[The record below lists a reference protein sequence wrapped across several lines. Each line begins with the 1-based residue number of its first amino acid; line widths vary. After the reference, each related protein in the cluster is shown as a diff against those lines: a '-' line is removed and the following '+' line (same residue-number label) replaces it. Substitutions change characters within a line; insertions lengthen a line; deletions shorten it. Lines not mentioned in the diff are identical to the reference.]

1 MSDES
6 LLKVSGLS
14 VSFPTGRGF
23 LRAVRG
29 ISYEL
34 GPGETLGIVG
44 ESGSGKS
51 VSSFALMGL
60 LKPSAVIE
68 GEGLFEGRDL
78 LTMSRRDLETIR
90 GRDIAMIF
98 QDPLSSLD
106 PCFTISRHLV
116 EALQAHRTIPRAEAE
131 KEAEEML
138 RAAGIRNASQVMRQ
152 YPFELSGG
160 MRQRV
165 MIAIALLSKPRL
177 LIADEPTTALDVTVQ
192 DQILRLLKK
201 LRDLNG
207 TSMIFITHNFG
218 IVARL
223 CDRVMVMYGGRI
235 VERASVRQ
243 IFEEPVHPYTRA
255 LLAAIPRMD
264 DDKSVPL
271 PAISGQPYDP
281 HSEDAGCPFR
291 ERCPRAFERCGEM
304 PPETAVGDGHSAAC
318 WLAGKEAPR
327 EQ

>member
-1 MSDES
+1 MTDNTI
-6 LLKVSGLS
+6 LKVSGLA
-14 VSFPTGRGF
+14 VSFPSARGT

-29 ISYEL
+29 ISYDL
-34 GPGETLGIVG
+34 RSGETLGIVG

-60 LKPSAVIE
+60 LKPGAIVE
-68 GEGLFEGRDL
+68 GSGIFEGSDL

-106 PCFTISRHLV
+106 PCFTVSRHLV
-116 EALQAHRTIPRAEAE
+116 ETLQAHRTITKQQAENEAE
-131 KEAEEML
+131 DML
-138 RAAGIRNASQVMRQ
+138 RSVGIRNASQVMRQ

-165 MIAIALLSKPRL
+165 MIAIALLCKPRL

-192 DQILRLLKK
+192 DQILKLLKT
-201 LRDLNG
+201 LRDQSG
-207 TSMIFITHNFG
+207 TSMVFITHNFG

-223 CDRVMVMYGGRI
+223 CDRVIVMYGGRI
-235 VERASVRQ
+235 MERATMRQ
-243 IFEEPVHPYTRA
+243 IFESPVHPYTRA
-255 LLAAIPRMD
+255 LLSAIPRMD

-271 PAISGQPYDP
+271 PTISGQPHDP
-281 HSEDAGCPFR
+281 HSDDEGCPFR
-291 ERCPRAFERCGEM
+291 ERCPFAFEKCAVM
-304 PPETAVGDGHSAAC
+304 PEEVFIEKDHSAAC
-318 WLAGKEAPR
+318 WLAGKEAGL
-327 EQ
+327 E